1 MAYNKYHAKKTVI
14 NDIVFDSKK
23 EADRYCE
30 LNLLVCAG
38 KISDLHRQVTFE
50 LVPKQSDERAVK
62 YIADFVYMDNG
73 TGKTIIEDVKGY
85 HTKEYIIKRKIFKHR
100 YPYLTFKEI

>member
-1 MAYNKYHAKKTVI
+1 MI
-14 NDIVFDSKK
+14 NGITFDSQK
-23 EADRYCE
+23 EASRYCE
-30 LNLLVCAG
+30 LNLLVRAG
-38 KISDLHRQVTFE
+38 KISDLRRQVTFE

-62 YIADFVYMDNG
+62 YIADFVYLDNG

-85 HTKEYIIKRKIFKHR
+85 RTKEYIIKRKILKHR

>member
-1 MAYNKYHAKKTVI
+1 MAYNKYHAKKTIVD
-14 NDIVFDSKK
+14 NIVFDSKK

-30 LNLLVCAG
+30 LNLLVRAG
-38 KISDLHRQVTFE
+38 KISDLRRQVTFE

-62 YIADFVYMDNG
+62 YIADFVYLDNN

-85 HTKEYIIKRKIFKHR
+85 RTKEYVIKRKILKHR